1 MARQAKKTKAKKAK
15 KHAAKSSRKPSEA
28 VKRKRIISAMLDQ
41 AASKDWCA
49 VTLNTISDATGL
61 SISDVCG
68 IFPTKQDILY
78 AFLDEIDQR
87 VLDGSA
93 SGSVDESPR
102 DRLFD
107 VLMRRFDLLLS
118 HKEAIVN
125 ILRDMPKDPLTGLC
139 GIPRFGNSMT
149 NMLEAAQLSSSGCSG
164 FLKTK
169 GLGLVYLNS
178 VRVWLKDD
186 TPDMSKT
193 MAALDK
199 SLRRADSVAT
209 AIFKR

>member
-28 VKRKRIISAMLDQ
+28 VVKRKRIISAMLDQ

-169 GLGLVYLNS
+169 GLGVGLS
-178 VRVWLKDD
+178 
-186 TPDMSKT
+186 
-193 MAALDK
+193 
-199 SLRRADSVAT
+199 
-209 AIFKR
+209 